1 MKVLEELKQASVAV
15 TLPRFASFIATISF
29 AFYPCTVL
37 AQDPS
42 VNVVDELIPMADQ
55 APRRVLLPE
64 FEFGAYDQ
72 RQVEPLGDLGREQLE
87 LGDYAQA
94 LQLFKQA
101 LHVSRINH
109 GLYHE
114 SQLQI
119 LDSIIASEIALR
131 DWEAVDNHYSYLEH
145 LYRRLFELD
154 DPRLERGLREVSS
167 WHVNALNVNI
177 DGRRVEH
184 LRQANK
190 VFKLRLQIAER
201 TLTIG
206 DPRYDFLVKNIE
218 ICERQ
223 LYLSSDLNTE
233 MLARRPKSK
242 VNDYNNRRRALIA
255 DLD

>member
-15 TLPRFASFIATISF
+15 TFPKFASFIATIPF
-29 AFYPCTVL
+29 IFYPCTIL
-37 AQDPS
+37 AQALS
-42 VNVVDELIPMADQ
+42 VNVADELIPMVDQ
-55 APRRVLLPE
+55 ASRPVLLPE

-72 RQVEPLGDLGREQLE
+72 RQVEPLGDLGQQQLE
-87 LGDYAQA
+87 SGDYTQA
-94 LQLFKQA
+94 LLLFKQA
-101 LHVSRINH
+101 LHVARINN

-119 LDSIIASEIALR
+119 LDNIIASEVALR

-145 LYRRLFELD
+145 LYRRLYELD
-154 DPRLERGLREVSS
+154 DRRLENGLRKVSS

-190 VFKLRLQIAER
+190 IFKLRLQIAGQ
-201 TLTIG
+201 TLAVG
-206 DPRYDFLVKNIE
+206 DPKYDFLLKNIE

-223 LYLSSDLNTE
+223 LYLASDLNKE
-233 MLARRPKSK
+233 MIARRPKRK
-242 VNDYNNRRRALIA
+242 VNNYDRRRALIA
-255 DLD
+255 DRD